1 MEDKVC
7 HPLTCGRFLH
17 FRQTGVSLLIELY
30 AADIRQIAPK
40 AESLVR
46 LLDDERQERVR
57 SLGNSNG
64 ALRCLAAGL
73 LLYHV
78 FGPRIRDAH
87 FSRGTLGKPALSG
100 ETPFNLSHAGDYA
113 VLARSGE
120 PVGVDLER
128 IRPIDWRRISARYF
142 HPEEQS
148 FLQSSSYP
156 LESFFWI
163 WTLKE
168 SYIKA
173 EGGGLSIPLGTFC
186 ILPQGKNAACL
197 NRKSPYEFR
206 RYFDF
211 PGYCLSLCG
220 IEREVSSQIMRI
232 DF

>member
-1 MEDKVC
+1 M
-7 HPLTCGRFLH
+7 
-17 FRQTGVSLLIELY
+17 IELF

-46 LLDDERQERVR
+46 LLDAERQERVR
-57 SLGNSNG
+57 SLGSSSG

-113 VLARSGE
+113 ILARSVE
-120 PVGVDLER
+120 SVGVDLER
-128 IRPIDWRRISARYF
+128 IRTIDWRRISARYF
-142 HPEEQS
+142 HPEEQL
-148 FLQSSSYP
+148 FLQLSSSP

-186 ILPQGKNAACL
+186 ILPQGTNSACL
-197 NRKSPYEFR
+197 HQPSPYEFR

-220 IEREVSSQIMRI
+220 AEREISSRIERV